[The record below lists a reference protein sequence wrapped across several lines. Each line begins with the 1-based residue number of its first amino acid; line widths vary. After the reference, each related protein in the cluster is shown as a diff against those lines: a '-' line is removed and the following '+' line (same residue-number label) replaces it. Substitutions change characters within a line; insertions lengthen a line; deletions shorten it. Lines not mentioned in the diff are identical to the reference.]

1 MNDRDSSIR
10 EPNSNWLQR
19 WEEQN
24 IGWHH
29 EEYNPHL
36 LNHWSALNLPKGSL
50 ILAPLCGKSRDMVW
64 LAERG
69 YRVRG
74 IELSPLAVETF
85 FIEQGLQPLRERIGD
100 FERWS
105 AGPYEILRGDIFDL
119 RQLDNSQVDA
129 VYDRASLV
137 ALNPVQRR
145 HYAQLLKQLLPE
157 NCPILLVAMDY
168 SQHEMSGPPYSVD
181 EMEVRGLYGS
191 KYTVTMLHS
200 LDLLQESARY
210 QDRGLSS
217 MFEQIYRLQPQVDQ

>member
-1 MNDRDSSIR
+1 MNDKDRSLR

-19 WEEQN
+19 WQDRN

-36 LNHWSALNLPKGSL
+36 LNHWPALAVPEGSL
-50 ILAPLCGKSRDMVW
+50 VLAPLCGKSRDMVW
-64 LAERG
+64 LGERG

-85 FIEQGLQPLRERIGD
+85 FDEQGLEPLRERVGD

-105 AGPYEILRGDIFDL
+105 AGPYEILCGDIFDL
-119 RQLDNSQVDA
+119 QQLDNSQVDA

-157 NCPILLVAMDY
+157 SCPILLVAMDY
-168 SQHEMSGPPYSVD
+168 SQHEMPGPPYSVD
-181 EMEVRGLYGS
+181 ETEVRGLYGS
-191 KYTVTMLHS
+191 KYAVTLLHS
-200 LDLLQESARY
+200 LDLLRESARY
-210 QDRGLSS
+210 QERGLSR
-217 MFEQIYRLQPQVDQ
+217 MLEQIYGLRPQAAQ